1 MTTAYSKLDNRTVW
15 HSKMD
20 NRTVWMPLKE
30 NILELDR
37 KKICADA
44 NVLKRMAY
52 MDKMNI
58 WNGHENITR

>member
-1 MTTAYSKLDNRTVW
+1 MTNMTTAYSKNGTD
-15 HSKMD
+15 
-20 NRTVWMPLKE
+20 WMPLKE

>member
-1 MTTAYSKLDNRTVW
+1 
-15 HSKMD
+15 
-20 NRTVWMPLKE
+20 MPSKE
-30 NILELDR
+30 NITYLALIENMQQQLDR
-37 KKICADA
+37 KKKCDDG